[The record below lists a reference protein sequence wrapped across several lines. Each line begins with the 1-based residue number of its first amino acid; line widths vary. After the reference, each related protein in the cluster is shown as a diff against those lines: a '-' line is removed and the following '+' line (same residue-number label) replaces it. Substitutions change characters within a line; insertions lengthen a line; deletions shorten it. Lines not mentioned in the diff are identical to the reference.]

1 MSGRS
6 EGPIAL
12 VLFDAYGTLLDVHS
26 AVGRHAAAIGP
37 DAAAL
42 SRLWRQKQLE
52 YTWTRSLMGRHADFA
67 VVTAEALDFALAT
80 YGLADAALRE
90 ALLRAYRTLDAY
102 PEVPAVLEDLRRR
115 GLRTAILSNGSPEML
130 AAGVAAAG
138 IGALLD
144 AVLSVESVGIYK
156 PDPRVYRLA
165 VDHFDVP
172 AAETL
177 FVSSN
182 AWDAAGAAAYGFRV
196 AWINRIGQPAEYG
209 FAPPAATLTDLTE
222 IARRH
227 DKAGPVAS
235 IEPR

>member
-6 EGPIAL
+6 EEQTAL

-26 AVGRHAAAIGP
+26 AVGRHAGAIGP
-37 DAAAL
+37 DAPAL

-80 YGLADAALRE
+80 HGIADAALRE
-90 ALLRAYRTLDAY
+90 ALLAAYRELDAY
-102 PEVPAVLEDLRRR
+102 PEVPEVLGDLRRR

-138 IGALLD
+138 IGGLLD
-144 AVLSVESVGIYK
+144 AALSVEAVGIYK
-156 PDPRVYRLA
+156 PDPRVYRHA
-165 VDHFDVP
+165 TDHFGVAP
-172 AAETL
+172 AGTV

-182 AWDAAGAAAYGFRV
+182 AWDAAGAAAHGFRV
-196 AWINRIGQPAEYG
+196 AWVNRAGQPAEYG
-209 FAPPAATLTDLTE
+209 FTRPAIVLNDLSGLP
-222 IARRH
+222 AL
-227 DKAGPVAS
+227 A
-235 IEPR
+235 